1 MKLKPLLALLFIAG
15 VIHAQNPTAQP
26 SKKPALIIMISVDM
40 LSGEIMDRYVDSSMP
55 GGLGRLMREGVV
67 FENGYQQHAF
77 TETGPG
83 HSTLLSG
90 RHPSSTGIP
99 NNGWLDINTG
109 KTV

>member
-1 MKLKPLLALLFIAG
+1 MKLKLLFVLSLFASLLR
-15 VIHAQNPTAQP
+15 AQSPATPT
-26 SKKPALIIMISVDM
+26 KRPALIIMISVDM

-67 FENGYQQHAF
+67 FENGYQEHAY

-99 NNGWLDINTG
+99 NNAWIDINTG